1 MITFKSDRDLE
12 KMRHAGRI
20 VADILRLMR
29 DMVRPGVD
37 TYTLDQA
44 AEALVL
50 KENARPAFKG
60 YKVPWVSVPFPGT
73 ICASVN
79 DEIVHGIPS
88 RERVLQDGDIIS
100 IDTGV
105 SYNGFFG
112 DAACTFA
119 VGKISEDR
127 QRLLD
132 ITLESLHRGVN
143 AVKAGATLGDIGH
156 AIESIVIPS
165 GFGLVRD
172 YAGHGIGRRL
182 HEAPQVPN
190 YGTAGSGITLKAGM
204 TFCIEPMVMSGSE
217 EVKNL
222 SDNWTVVTADGSD
235 AAHFEHSILVTPDG
249 AEILTPWE

>member
-1 MITFKSDRDLE
+1 MITFKSDRDLG

>member
-20 VADILRLMR
+20 VADILRLMK

-37 TYTLDQA
+37 TYTLDLA
-44 AEALVL
+44 AEALVM

-60 YKVPWVSVPFPGT
+60 YRVPWVSTPFPGT

-88 RERVLQDGDIIS
+88 KERVLQDGDIIS

-235 AAHFEHSILVTPDG
+235 AAHFEHSLLVTADG
-249 AEILTPWE
+249 VEILTPWE

>member
-1 MITFKSDRDLE
+1 
-12 KMRHAGRI
+12 
-20 VADILRLMR
+20 MR